1 MDRSRQ
7 RERQHV
13 GLPTACALIY
23 AQLTGSTPDPAAPS
37 GMQALLDDV
46 ARALS
51 SVVTIYAEVAD
62 STTPVAIPSTEPVDG
77 SFAGGAHQFNAKSG
91 TRLRGLTVQRGD
103 MMAAI
108 TVFKAAGITF
118 RHRSR

>member
-1 MDRSRQ
+1 VDRSRQ
-7 RERQHV
+7 REREHV

-23 AQLTGSTPDPAAPS
+23 AQLTGTTPDPGTLS
-37 GMQALLDDV
+37 GVQVLLDDV

-51 SVVTIYAEVAD
+51 SVVLVYAQSSD
-62 STTPVAIPSTEPVDG
+62 SPLPVAIPPKDLIDG
-77 SFAGGAHQFNAKSG
+77 TFSDGAHQFTTRSG
-91 TRLRGLTVQRGD
+91 KQFHRLTVQRSD

-118 RHRSR
+118 SQHPR